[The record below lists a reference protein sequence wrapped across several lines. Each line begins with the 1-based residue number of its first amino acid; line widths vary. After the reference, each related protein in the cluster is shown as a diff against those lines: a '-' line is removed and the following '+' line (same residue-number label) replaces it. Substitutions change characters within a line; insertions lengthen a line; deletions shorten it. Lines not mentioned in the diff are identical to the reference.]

1 METEPGLKETDR
13 DLNTDENRGEKN
25 ISEAGDVS
33 GDDQMTTLA
42 EELDPGMENKILF
55 FCSGSFKSLSLDIWL
70 KECPFVTEV

>member
-25 ISEAGDVS
+25 ISEAS
-33 GDDQMTTLA
+33 SDDQMTTLA

-55 FCSGSFKSLSLDIWL
+55 LFR
-70 KECPFVTEV
+70 

>member
-25 ISEAGDVS
+25 ISEAREAS
-33 GDDQMTTLA
+33 SDDQMTTLA

-55 FCSGSFKSLSLDIWL
+55 LFR
-70 KECPFVTEV
+70 